1 MNPYIPHT
9 KKDIEE
15 MLAVV
20 GLPDVEAL
28 FSDIPKEVRRR
39 FQPLGLPSRDEIW
52 VSRYITGLSERSS
65 GRNLIPFFG
74 GRPLRPLRPSRG
86 EPHPFPFG
94 VLHGLYAVPAGNIPG
109 NPYLDVRV
117 PNDGL
122 RAHGNGGGQRLH
134 VRRRHRFGRGG
145 LHGRAHNRR
154 KKPSSSQSP

>member
-65 GRNLIPFFG
+65 GRNLIPFLG
-74 GRPLRPLRPSRG
+74 A
-86 EPHPFPFG
+86 
-94 VLHGLYAVPAGNIPG
+94 GLYDHYVPPW
-109 NPYLDVRV
+109 
-117 PNDGL
+117 
-122 RAHGNGGGQRLH
+122 
-134 VRRRHRFGRGG
+134 
-145 LHGRAHNRR
+145 
-154 KKPSSSQSP
+154 